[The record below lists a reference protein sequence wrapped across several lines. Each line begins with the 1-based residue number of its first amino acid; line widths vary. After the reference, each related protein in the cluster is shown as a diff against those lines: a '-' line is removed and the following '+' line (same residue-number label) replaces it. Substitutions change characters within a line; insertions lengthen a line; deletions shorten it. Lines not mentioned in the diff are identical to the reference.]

1 MRQVILLN
9 DHTEGRTIRLGLQL
23 AEPCIDMEIISSTF
37 SEQSKHKQD
46 CFLVLGNSGHL
57 YAYDDCS
64 IEKYLLQSQSK
75 VPPSLPKEVTVKMPF
90 VDSSITISKLIT
102 DDTNMLTSADEVIWL
117 STIIYRITFSPKY
130 FITSL
135 LC

>member
-23 AEPCIDMEIISSTF
+23 PEPCIDMEIISSTI

-46 CFLVLGNSGHL
+46 FFLVLGNSGHL

-75 VPPSLPKEVTVKMPF
+75 VPPSLPKEVMVKMPF
-90 VDSSITISKLIT
+90 VDSSITVSKFIT
-102 DDTNMLTSADEVIWL
+102 DDTNMLTSTDEVIWL
-117 STIIYRITFSPKY
+117 SSNIPNYILPKH

-135 LC
+135 LS

>member
-9 DHTEGRTIRLGLQL
+9 DHTEGRTIRFGLQL
-23 AEPCIDMEIISSTF
+23 PEPCINMEIISSTI

-75 VPPSLPKEVTVKMPF
+75 VPPSLPKEVMVKMPF
-90 VDSSITISKLIT
+90 VDSSITVSKFIT
-102 DDTNMLTSADEVIWL
+102 DDTNMLTSTDEVIWL
-117 STIIYRITFSPKY
+117 SSNIPNYILPKH

-135 LC
+135 LS

>member
-23 AEPCIDMEIISSTF
+23 PEPCIDMEIISSTI

-75 VPPSLPKEVTVKMPF
+75 VPPSLPKEVMVKMPF
-90 VDSSITISKLIT
+90 VDSSITVSKFIT
-102 DDTNMLTSADEVIWL
+102 DDTNMLTSTDEVIWL
-117 STIIYRITFSPKY
+117 SSNIPNYILPKH

-135 LC
+135 LS